1 MRKTL
6 LFLFLLVIL
15 SSCTSGDNTD
25 SKENEF
31 TNEEKLSREKARE
44 LIQEEID
51 KTKDDVGGLK
61 KDIKEF
67 TVQTISEKDGI
78 YTIKYTWSGKMQQP
92 SVPPLEGEEYKG
104 SYEVTNDT
112 AELKVQQKE
121 NKWQIIP

>member
-1 MRKTL
+1 MRKPL

-15 SSCTSGDNTD
+15 SSCTSGDNTA

-31 TNEEKLSREKARE
+31 AKEEKLSREKARE

-51 KTKDDVGGLK
+51 KTKGDVGGLK
-61 KDIKEF
+61 KDINEF
-67 TVQTISEKDGI
+67 TVQTIGEKDGI

-92 SVPPLEGEEYKG
+92 SVPPLEGEEYKS

-112 AELKVQQKE
+112 AELKVQQKD

>member
-1 MRKTL
+1 MRKPL

-15 SSCTSGDNTD
+15 SSCTSGDNTA

-31 TNEEKLSREKARE
+31 AKEEKLSREKARE
-44 LIQEEID
+44 LIQEEIN

-67 TVQTISEKDGI
+67 TVQTIEEQAGI
-78 YTIKYTWSGKMQQP
+78 YTIRYTWSGKMQQP
-92 SVPPLEGEEYKG
+92 SVPPLEGEEYKS

-112 AELKVQQKE
+112 AELKVQQKD